1 MKLKKIVA
9 AVLAGAMAL
18 SMAGC
23 VDQHPEDNADSDT
36 TTRIESLLQ
45 HLRQWQKFATSWS

>member
-23 VDQHPEDNADSDT
+23 VRPAPL
-36 TTRIESLLQ
+36 RIMLIQIQLQ
-45 HLRQWQKFATSWS
+45 G